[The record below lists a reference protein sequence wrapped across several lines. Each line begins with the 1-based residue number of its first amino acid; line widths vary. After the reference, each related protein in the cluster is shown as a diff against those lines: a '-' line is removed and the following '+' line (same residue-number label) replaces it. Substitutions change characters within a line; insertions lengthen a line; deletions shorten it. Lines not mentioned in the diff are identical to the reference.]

1 MPLTSQIRIW
11 SQQLLKAVSSI
22 VFNVINFLPQL
33 LVAILSLIV
42 GWVAAKI
49 LQRISYLLLN
59 LFKLDEAVGV
69 TSENKETA
77 YLKPPSELISLT
89 VFWFI
94 FFYFGIAPAADV
106 IGLPM
111 VRTKVNQIVTFLPSA
126 LAVVFILGATY
137 LIANLF
143 RQLISSLL
151 KPAGLSLSLVLG
163 WVGWLATAIFGL
175 ITAVVSL
182 NIEPTLLR
190 QISGFIL
197 GVSFIGLTL
206 GLGLGLREHLAAAAI
221 SLQLRMRLTKGDTVK
236 LEQYAGTVENLT
248 LETVD
253 LKTDEGVVSVPNKLF
268 IEKAFIKKAAK
279 KAA

>member
-11 SQQLLKAVSSI
+11 SQELLKALSSV
-22 VFNVINFLPQL
+22 VFSIINFLPQL

-42 GWVAAKI
+42 GWIAAKI
-49 LQRISYLLLN
+49 LQRLSYLLLN
-59 LFKLDEAVGV
+59 LFKLDEAIGI
-69 TSENKETA
+69 TSQDKETA

-106 IGLPM
+106 VGLPL
-111 VRTKVNQIVTFLPSA
+111 VRAKVNQIVTYLPTA
-126 LAVVFILGATY
+126 LAVIFILGAAY

-151 KPAGLSLSLVLG
+151 KPAGLSFSTALG
-163 WVGWLATAIFGL
+163 WIGWLATVIFGI
-175 ITAVVSL
+175 ITAVASL
-182 NIEPTLLR
+182 NIEPLLVR
-190 QISGFIL
+190 QVAGFIL

-206 GLGLGLREHLAAAAI
+206 GLGLGLREHLAAAAV
-221 SLQLRMRLTKGDTVK
+221 SLQLRTRLTKGDAVK
-236 LEQYAGTVENLT
+236 LEQFDGTVENLT

-253 LKTDEGVVSVPNKLF
+253 LKTSEGVVSVPNKLF
-268 IEKAFIKKAAK
+268 IEKAFLKKAAK

>member
-1 MPLTSQIRIW
+1 MPLTSLIRIW
-11 SQQLLKAVSSI
+11 SQQLLKAVSSV
-22 VFNVINFLPQL
+22 VFNIINFLPQF

-42 GWVAAKI
+42 GWIAAKI

-59 LFKLDEAVGV
+59 LFRLDEAVGI
-69 TSENKETA
+69 TSENKETP

-106 IGLPM
+106 VGLPI
-111 VRTKVNQIVTFLPSA
+111 VRTKVNQIVAFIPTA
-126 LAVVFILGATY
+126 LTVVFILGATY
-137 LIANLF
+137 LIANLL

-151 KPAGLSLSLVLG
+151 MPAGLSLSLALG
-163 WVGWLATAIFGL
+163 WVGWLATAVFG
-175 ITAVVSL
+175 ITAAVVSL
-182 NIEPTLLR
+182 NVEPTLLR
-190 QISGFIL
+190 QIAGFIL

-221 SLQLRMRLTKGDTVK
+221 SLQLRTRLAKGDEVK
-236 LEQYAGTVENLT
+236 LEKFDGTVENLT

-253 LKTDEGVVSVPNKLF
+253 LKTAEGVISVPNKLF
-268 IEKAFIKKAAK
+268 IEKAFIKKAVK